1 MNAGDHRR
9 LDVLDGWRGISIL
22 LVLATHLL
30 PLGPKS
36 WQLNSTAGPMGMA
49 IFFTLSGFLITRYL
63 LSNTGVVDFVMRRTF
78 RVVPLAWVGLAVA
91 LPIVA
96 APISAYVPNFL
107 FFANLPPQ
115 HLVPVTAH
123 YWSICVEMQFYA
135 GMACIVGMLGR
146 RGLLAIPALCA
157 AVTLSRIWSET
168 PIDIVTWRRADEILA
183 GGILALLNAG
193 CLGSLAKSL
202 AGRMNAYLLL
212 GVLAVCSHPR
222 FEWFNYARPY
232 VAALL
237 VGSTLDAQ
245 PSGLTKILKS
255 RFLAYIA
262 AISYALYIIHHLLAF
277 TWLGTGETKLAKYA
291 KRPLLFAATF
301 ALAHL
306 STFQFERPLIGLGK
320 RLSSRLRVQLTRA

>member
-1 MNAGDHRR
+1 MSASEHGH

-36 WQLNSTAGPMGMA
+36 WQLNSTAGQMGMA

-63 LSNTGVVDFVMRRTF
+63 LSNTSLVDFLVRRIF
-78 RVVPLAWVGLAVA
+78 RVVPLAWVGLAIA
-91 LPIVA
+91 LPLVA
-96 APISAYVPNFL
+96 APIASYVPNFL
-107 FFANLPPQ
+107 FFANLPPK
-115 HLVPVTAH
+115 HLVPVAAH

-135 GMACIVGMLGR
+135 GMACIVLLFGR
-146 RGLLAIPALCA
+146 RGLLVIPALCA
-157 AVTLSRIWSET
+157 TITALRIWSGT

-183 GGILALLNAG
+183 GGILALLHA
-193 CLGSLAKSL
+193 GSLRTQMSSVLSRVNVYAVF
-202 AGRMNAYLLL
+202 

-232 VAALL
+232 VAAVL
-237 VGSTLDAQ
+237 VGSTLNARS
-245 PSGLTKILKS
+245 SGFTKLLKS
-255 RFLAYIA
+255 RVLAYIA
-262 AISYALYIIHHLLAF
+262 TISYALYIIHHLLAF
-277 TWLGTGETKLAKYA
+277 TWLGTGETKIEKYA

-306 STFQFERPLIGLGK
+306 STFQFERPLIGIGK
-320 RLSSRLRVQLTRA
+320 RLSNRLRVQLTRA

>member
-1 MNAGDHRR
+1 MNAGKHGR

-36 WQLNSTAGPMGMA
+36 WQLNSTAGQMGMA

-63 LSNTGVVDFVMRRTF
+63 LSNTSLVDFLVRRTF
-78 RVVPLAWVGLAVA
+78 RVVPLAWVGLAIA
-91 LPIVA
+91 FPIVA
-96 APISAYVPNFL
+96 APISYYVPNFL
-107 FFANLPPQ
+107 FFANLPPK
-115 HLVPVTAH
+115 HLVPVAAH

-135 GMACIVGMLGR
+135 GMACIVGMFGR
-146 RGLLAIPALCA
+146 RGLVAIPALCVA
-157 AVTLSRIWSET
+157 ITAIRIWSGT

-183 GGILALLNAG
+183 GGILALLEAG
-193 CLGSLAKSL
+193 CFRATASSVLS
-202 AGRMNAYLLL
+202 RMNVYALL

-232 VAALL
+232 VAAML
-237 VGSTLDAQ
+237 VGSTLNAR
-245 PSGLTKILKS
+245 PSGFTRILKS
-255 RFLAYIA
+255 RVLAYVA

-306 STFQFERPLIGLGK
+306 STFQFERPLIGMGK
-320 RLSSRLRVQLTRA
+320 RLSNRLRVQLTRA

>member
-1 MNAGDHRR
+1 MNESTDGR

-36 WQLNSTAGPMGMA
+36 WQLNSTAGQMGMA

-63 LSNTGVVDFVMRRTF
+63 LAHTSLVDFVVRRIF
-78 RVVPLAWVGLAVA
+78 RVVPLAWVGLALA
-91 LPIVA
+91 LPIA
-96 APISAYVPNFL
+96 AAANSAYIPNFL
-107 FFANLPPQ
+107 FFANLPPK

-135 GMACIVGMLGR
+135 AMACIVGMFGR
-146 RGLLAIPALCA
+146 RGLLAMPVLCVA
-157 AVTLSRIWSET
+157 ITVLRVWSGT
-168 PIDIVTWRRADEILA
+168 PIDIVTWRRADEIFA
-183 GGILALLNAG
+183 GGILALLHAG
-193 CLGSLAKSL
+193 YFSAKAQRV
-202 AGRMNAYLLL
+202 AGRMNVYALLA
-212 GVLAVCSHPR
+212 VLAACSHPQL
-222 FEWFNYARPY
+222 EWLNYARPY

-237 VGSTLDAQ
+237 VGATLNAP
-245 PSGLTKILKS
+245 PSGFTRILTG

-277 TWLGTGETKLAKYA
+277 TWLGTGETKLEKYA

-306 STFQFERPLIGLGK
+306 STFQFERPFISFGK
-320 RLSSRLRVQLTRA
+320 RLSNRLQVQLTRA